1 MKKYKQNPGQTW
13 DIRIFLRAQ
22 LRHKTSPELRIGLFK
37 SVETE
42 IEKVEKICD
51 MIYETIT

>member
-1 MKKYKQNPGQTW
+1 MKKYKQNSSQSW
-13 DIRIFLRAQ
+13 NINIFLRAQ
-22 LRHKTSPELRIGLFK
+22 LRHKTSPELRIILFK
-37 SVETE
+37 ILE